1 VAKTMDKERSLI
13 TGIYNYES
21 STNFQKYLKELGVP
35 YMLRTLAGL
44 ATPVVTISKTCEEKV
59 KEIYATFRKTHLISL
74 PIAES
79 SKPESDQTRQMQEN
93 GTCKTELGKS
103 E

>member
-74 PIAES
+74 LLNPVNQNQIKQ
-79 SKPESDQTRQMQEN
+79 SKCRKM
-93 GTCKTELGKS
+93 ELVKRN
-103 E
+103 